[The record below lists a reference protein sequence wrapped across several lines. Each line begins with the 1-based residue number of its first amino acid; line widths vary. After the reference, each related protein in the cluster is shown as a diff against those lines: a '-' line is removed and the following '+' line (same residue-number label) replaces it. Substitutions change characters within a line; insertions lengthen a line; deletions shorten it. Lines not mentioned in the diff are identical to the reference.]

1 MEAVLETGAER
12 TTLYDC
18 LNKKTKKCKGF
29 IWKRII
35 DE

>member
-29 IWKRII
+29 I
-35 DE
+35 